1 MIKFKEYI
9 LLKLGTGG
17 IKITYAW
24 FYITDAVSKEL
35 VYIYDLDWLERPCDR
50 EGETERSF
58 VHWLIL
64 STAICQKA
72 RSPQLPSGSPMGVVN
87 SSTRALNTA
96 FPNSLPGCLIGSGP
110 PGLPAGTLLWDSTI
124 ISSSL
129 IHLTQPLE

>member
-9 LLKLGTGG
+9 LLKLGPGG
-17 IKITYAW
+17 IKLTYAW

-64 STAICQKA
+64 
-72 RSPQLPSGSPMGVVN
+72 
-87 SSTRALNTA
+87 
-96 FPNSLPGCLIGSGP
+96 
-110 PGLPAGTLLWDSTI
+110 
-124 ISSSL
+124 
-129 IHLTQPLE
+129 